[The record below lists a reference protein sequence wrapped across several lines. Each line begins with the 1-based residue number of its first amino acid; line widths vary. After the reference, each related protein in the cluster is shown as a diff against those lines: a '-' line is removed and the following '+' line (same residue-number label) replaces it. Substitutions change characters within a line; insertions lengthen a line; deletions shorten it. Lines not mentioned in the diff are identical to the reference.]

1 MYVFDVSQP
10 VYKNPFTDSDTVGFV
25 YYRDKVLVLKKKYEA
40 YGWKEIIYPIKGFVN
55 EKSLV
60 TEEEQKNYDEKI
72 NYFTRKNKNSRWTW
86 KIKECPKNYILI
98 KKNTD
103 DASAAIGYLSE
114 GEKFLFIKDGLNGTG
129 IWTKIIYPSEGYIKT
144 AEMLYESYPV
154 IALGVSYGAL
164 NIPYEKNLKNYHNPL
179 GGVIEFTK
187 TNWLFS
193 IAAGYSYSESRF
205 SQYYLKTQY
214 AFLQIKF
221 KFLKLF
227 NNKLEAYALAGGN
240 YWLSSFQNLKYPS
253 LTSTYY
259 KKEEANTIEIVINL
273 Q

>member
-1 MYVFDVSQP
+1 
-10 VYKNPFTDSDTVGFV
+10 
-25 YYRDKVLVLKKKYEA
+25 
-40 YGWKEIIYPIKGFVN
+40 
-55 EKSLV
+55 
-60 TEEEQKNYDEKI
+60 
-72 NYFTRKNKNSRWTW
+72 
-86 KIKECPKNYILI
+86 
-98 KKNTD
+98 
-103 DASAAIGYLSE
+103 
-114 GEKFLFIKDGLNGTG
+114 
-129 IWTKIIYPSEGYIKT
+129 
-144 AEMLYESYPV
+144 MLYKSYPV

-193 IAAGYSYSESRF
+193 VAAGYSYSESRF

-240 YWLSSFQNLKYPS
+240 YWLPSFQNLKYPP
-253 LTSTYY
+253 LTTTYY
-259 KKEEANTIEIVINL
+259 TNTIEIVINL